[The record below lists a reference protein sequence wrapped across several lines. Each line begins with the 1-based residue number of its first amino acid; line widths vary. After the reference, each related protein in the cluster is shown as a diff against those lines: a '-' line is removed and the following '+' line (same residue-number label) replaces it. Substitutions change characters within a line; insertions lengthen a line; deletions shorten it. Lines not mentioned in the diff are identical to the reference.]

1 MVDLNKQDLINKALT
16 DPSFRKLLETQP
28 TKALGVTTMTPE
40 NTSLVKSVL
49 DQVKAVNTKISGVA
63 DELLCANGGPCGIAA
78 PADRA
83 LKKGGRSV

>member
-28 TKALGVTTMTPE
+28 TKALGVTTMTPG

-49 DQVKAVNTKISGVA
+49 DQVKAVNTKISAVA